1 MSRLRRGMVIDVN
14 LDPTKG
20 SETGKIRPCV
30 IVTNNTYNARVP
42 VIQVVPLT
50 AWSASK
56 ARIVTNVEIV
66 PSSDNGLTKKSV
78 ADCLQTRPIDHRARL
93 VKVRGADDPGGR
105 SRAGGH
111 PSGSGRV
118 RSGGQVPRG
127 SLLSNQRR
135 ADSRSLPA

>member
-1 MSRLRRGMVIDVN
+1 MSRLRRGMVLDVN

-50 AWSASK
+50 AWSTRK
-56 ARIVTNVEIV
+56 VRIITNVEIV
-66 PSSDNGLTKKSV
+66 PSSRNGLTKKSV

-93 VKVRGADDPGGR
+93 VKVRGEVEGEVMAKIDD
-105 SRAGGH
+105 ALKI
-111 PSGSGRV
+111 V
-118 RSGGQVPRG
+118 FD
-127 SLLSNQRR
+127 L
-135 ADSRSLPA
+135 A